1 MKWGSARDRDREAE
15 IAKRYK
21 NGETLQSIAD
31 AYGLSR
37 QRIHQLVGR
46 VGVKVDGLK
55 TLSEAEIA
63 EARQMRSEGM
73 TWTALARRFGC
84 ASDTVKRALDPAFRQ
99 RRAEGIKAARENR
112 QRSVEMPRGRPAN
125 FVISE
130 GTAVARDA
138 ARLMELV
145 PKDTRSLTAR
155 LFGDPLP
162 GRSALDQRKASA

>member
-1 MKWGSARDRDREAE
+1 MKWGSGRDRDREAE
-15 IAKRYK
+15 ITMRYK
-21 NGETLQSIAD
+21 NGETCQSIDYPYSFA
-31 AYGLSR
+31 R
-37 QRIHQLVGR
+37 QRIHQLIGR

-55 TLSEAEIA
+55 TLSDTEVA
-63 EARQMRSEGM
+63 EARRLRSEGM
-73 TWTALARRFGC
+73 TWVALARKFGC

-99 RRAEGIKAARENR
+99 HRAEGIKAAKANR
-112 QRSVEMPRGRPAN
+112 KQGVEMPRGRPTN

-138 ARLMELV
+138 ARLMALI
-145 PKDTRSLTAR
+145 PKDTRPLTAR